1 MTLVFNSL
9 RTKSRNAMG
18 LAPAMDKS
26 LSEELALRRQHTMH
40 CWIHAA
46 SPVRLMTTGLSAEL
60 YPFRS
65 PLLGVSLLVS
75 FPPLIY
81 MLKFSG

>member
-1 MTLVFNSL
+1 
-9 RTKSRNAMG
+9 MG

-26 LSEELALRRQHTMH
+26 LSEELALPQTKCDALLDSRCISCT
-40 CWIHAA
+40 
-46 SPVRLMTTGLSAEL
+46 PKTTGLSAEL

-65 PLLGVSLLVS
+65 PLLRVSLLVS

-81 MLKFSG
+81 MLKLSG

>member
-1 MTLVFNSL
+1 LNS
-9 RTKSRNAMG
+9 
-18 LAPAMDKS
+18 
-26 LSEELALRRQHTMH
+26 RRIS
-40 CWIHAA
+40 WR
-46 SPVRLMTTGLSAEL
+46 PMTTGLGAEL

-65 PLLGVSLLVS
+65 PLLRVSRLVS

>member
-1 MTLVFNSL
+1 
-9 RTKSRNAMG
+9 MG

-26 LSEELALRRQHTMH
+26 LSEELALRETNYDTLLDSRCISCTPKQ
-40 CWIHAA
+40 
-46 SPVRLMTTGLSAEL
+46 TTGLSAEL

-65 PLLGVSLLVS
+65 PLLRVSLLVS
-75 FPPLIY
+75 FPPLNY